1 MIDTAHPIV
10 QRLVASGFEIS
21 LHAYL
26 RDGRTKLTVAA
37 KNRNTGELFQGWSAG
52 DQAQALRD
60 LAHRSGMLAD
70 PDQGGDSSGP
80 ASDP

>member
-10 QRLVASGFEIS
+10 QRLVNSGFEIS

-26 RDGRTKLTVAA
+26 RDGRTKLTIAA
-37 KNRNTGELFQGWSAG
+37 KNRKTGELLQGWSAG

-60 LAHRSGMLAD
+60 LAQRSGMWTV
-70 PDQGGDSSGP
+70 P
-80 ASDP
+80 AQTARS